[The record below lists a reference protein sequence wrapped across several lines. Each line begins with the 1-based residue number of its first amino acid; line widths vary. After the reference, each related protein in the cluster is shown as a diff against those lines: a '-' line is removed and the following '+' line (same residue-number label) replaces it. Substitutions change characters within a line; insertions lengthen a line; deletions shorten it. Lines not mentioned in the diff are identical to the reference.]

1 MNEPSL
7 IRDLIIYFMPGL
19 LAALVGAIVAHRIS
33 SRRSRIMLTNELFK
47 SYHSPAL
54 ITAREEAWS
63 FLGRINQ
70 SSDTPS
76 FSELWKDENKQA
88 MRGYRFLV
96 QIVAFWFQLCMSKK
110 QKTIDDSLAR
120 KLFAYQFKHWRRQL
134 MPLYIATEK
143 KDSKEDRP
151 DWLTFMEAGEMD
163 WLTR

>member
-7 IRDLIIYFMPGL
+7 IRDFIIYFMPGL

-76 FSELWKDENKQA
+76 FSELWKDESEEA
-88 MRGYRFLV
+88 MG
-96 QIVAFWFQLCMSKK
+96 
-110 QKTIDDSLAR
+110 
-120 KLFAYQFKHWRRQL
+120 
-134 MPLYIATEK
+134 
-143 KDSKEDRP
+143 
-151 DWLTFMEAGEMD
+151 
-163 WLTR
+163 